1 MSVVGEDPATT
12 ASIGTLL
19 AADSFPPEGL
29 GLKKT
34 TMIPTLVLDA
44 RPPLRITL
52 VFSLGYST
60 AARKHP
66 HGLPR

>member
-1 MSVVGEDPATT
+1 MSVVGEDPART
-12 ASIGTLL
+12 ASLGTLL

-29 GLKKT
+29 GLKT

-44 RPPLRITL
+44 RPPLGITL
-52 VFSLGYST
+52 EFSLGYST

-66 HGLPR
+66 HGLSR